1 MFREA
6 FTIDQA
12 KEHCRDAKLHA
23 LSFASLGSGGC
34 IGLQGVLRTR
44 RWMPRWGAE
53 NVAVKRQMWGAV
65 TAALSFADVLL
76 IKVVLALWC
85 HMIEATMPCIDYSS
99 SGHHKGEWGDTGWL
113 WVYAIRLA
121 MAIGPTVIF
130 SEMADHAMLVNGG
143 ETIKRILAALRVNY
157 HVVMR
162 IVKVWDYGDG
172 IRRRRLIIVALRKD
186 SVGAQDYEMPA
197 PVFTHVNPH
206 TARDTAVADAEVPD
220 DHWLKQPLIKLYNWA
235 APVAGELHRIGRVGM
250 NMGPSWNPSL
260 VFTFDGTN
268 NGPTTFGGE
277 ALNLHCS
284 GSGVILCR
292 SDA

>member
-1 MFREA
+1 
-6 FTIDQA
+6 
-12 KEHCRDAKLHA
+12 
-23 LSFASLGSGGC
+23 
-34 IGLQGVLRTR
+34 
-44 RWMPRWGAE
+44 
-53 NVAVKRQMWGAV
+53 
-65 TAALSFADVLL
+65 
-76 IKVVLALWC
+76 
-85 HMIEATMPCIDYSS
+85 MPCIDYSS

-143 ETIKRILAALRVNY
+143 ETIKRILAALRVSY

-172 IRRRRLIIVALRKD
+172 SRRRRLIIVALRKD
-186 SVGAQDYEMPA
+186 SMGACDYEMPA
-197 PVFTHVNPH
+197 PVFTHANPH
-206 TARDTAVADAEVPD
+206 TARDTAVSDAEVPD

-268 NGPTTFGGE
+268 NGPTTFGGGGTKPPLQWQWGE
-277 ALNLHCS
+277 PLPKRRLTTVVEYYSIASLSTTVMAFHDTFNTGNTPAERTHFLRDCVNQGWPAASAFKLALSIATHLLTVCKRQACCGASSHN
-284 GSGVILCR
+284 CR
-292 SDA
+292 DESSDCHEK